1 MSDEHIEETL
11 PHSTGGGADNSA
23 LEHTQPT
30 ESQPSSKPED
40 SGPTQATRK
49 PKKRGRF
56 WRWATGVVVGLI
68 VFIGLGALGGY
79 RAGIGQRQQVE
90 VLERAK
96 EAVIQFQYAESD
108 LAAGN
113 CDIARQRFDYVS
125 QLNPDYPGLAEKLAQ
140 AMLCSIG
147 ESPEE
152 LTATEAP
159 TPTPDLRGAEE
170 LFSAAQALLAQQ
182 NWTDLLTT
190 IDTLR
195 KNYPD
200 YMPIEGD
207 GMYYTALR
215 NRGYNRILNEGDLEG
230 GIYDLNRA
238 EKIGPLDADAQ
249 KMREAATNYI
259 IGQSFWEVDWAQ
271 AVQYFSYVAPIAP
284 NLHDIT
290 LFTAQDRLQQATDAL
305 VTQLLD
311 EASRLARGK
320 EWCDAYDL
328 VQEADTYSPTSPEV
342 QPTSDWIYQNCV
354 EDSGN

>member
-1 MSDEHIEETL
+1 MSEEHLEETL
-11 PHSTGGGADNSA
+11 PHSTQGKAE
-23 LEHTQPT
+23 LPPPEKTQPT
-30 ESQPSSKPED
+30 QIKSSANVED
-40 SGPTQATRK
+40 TGPTAAPRK

-79 RAGIGQRQQVE
+79 QAGIGQRQE
-90 VLERAK
+90 AEALEMAK
-96 EAVIQFQYAESD
+96 EAVIQFQYGESD

-125 QLNPDYPGLAEKLAQ
+125 QLNPDYPNLATKLAE

-147 ESPEE
+147 DSSSE

-170 LFSAAQALLAQQ
+170 LFSAAQSLLADQ

-200 YMPIEGD
+200 FMPVESD
-207 GMYYTALR
+207 GMYYIALR

-230 GIYDLNRA
+230 GIFDLNRA

-249 KMREAATNYI
+249 TLREAAKNYI

-284 NLHDIT
+284 NLHDIDF
-290 LFTAQDRLQQATDAL
+290 FTAQDRLAQAKEAY
-305 VTQLLD
+305 VTELLD

-320 EWCDAYDL
+320 EWCDAHDL
-328 VQEADTYSPTSPEV
+328 VLEAETYSPISPEV
-342 QPTSDWIYQNCV
+342 QPTADWIFENCAA
-354 EDSGN
+354 DSGN